1 MSKRC
6 SSFILFREV
15 IKTSLGE
22 STKTSHYREVRVLP
36 VYETTVSN
44 NSHLFFCK
52 HCQNKQYL
60 LFKMLAI
67 VQRRIAEGDREKK
80 CVFLF
85 YLHFALGI
93 DRNTYETILQR
104 NGQGYCSSTTFFV
117 NFLKT
122 FCNRCS
128 APNGSQ
134 SEKSTLAGC
143 KINMIE
149 RKTRRTLCIQWVCHG
164 VPRGWE
170 RNSTT
175 GRFGHVLFSIYI
187 HSRT

>member
-15 IKTSLGE
+15 IKTSRGE

-44 NSHLFFCK
+44 KNCFLFFCK
-52 HCQNKQYL
+52 HRQSISYSKCLL
-60 LFKMLAI
+60 LFSEEQL
-67 VQRRIAEGDREKK
+67 KK
-80 CVFLF
+80 TVKKICFLVL

-93 DRNTYETILQR
+93 DRNTYEKILQR
-104 NGQGYCSSTTFFV
+104 NGQGYCYSTTF
-117 NFLKT
+117 NNSDDRT

-143 KINMIE
+143 KINMIVHLCNG
-149 RKTRRTLCIQWVCHG
+149 RLVKHFSSTATSSPNPNTRLCH
-164 VPRGWE
+164 
-170 RNSTT
+170 
-175 GRFGHVLFSIYI
+175 
-187 HSRT
+187 